1 MTTGT
6 WADYF
11 PFESDEDLK
20 IEARILMFSLKG
32 SGKVIARSDNELNIA
47 FAIPEQSIL
56 GKPIPAIDVAI
67 EIAYSGEGASN
78 AAVIA
83 YNGKRK
89 RDQALAIASNLKEGE
104 RRMEPSVAIGG
115 KTIGFTMARSGKRSA
130 EVRDITGISLPFEL
144 KLKIKPA

>member
-20 IEARILMFSLKG
+20 IEAKILLFSLKG
-32 SGKVIARSDNELNIA
+32 SGKVVERSDSELNVV
-47 FAIPEQSIL
+47 FFIPEQSIL
-56 GKPIPAIDVAI
+56 GKSIPAIDVAVQI
-67 EIAYSGEGASN
+67 SYSAEGGGN
-78 AAVIA
+78 AAVIE

-89 RDQALAIASNLKEGE
+89 RDQALAIASNPKQGE
-104 RRMEPSVAIGG
+104 RRLEPSVAIGG
-115 KTIGFTMARSGKRSA
+115 KTVGFTMVRSGKRSA
-130 EVRDITGISLPFEL
+130 EVRDITGINLPFEL

>member
-32 SGKVIARSDNELNIA
+32 GGKVIARSDSELNVA
-47 FAIPEQSIL
+47 FSIPEQSIL
-56 GKPIPAIDVAI
+56 GKSIPAIDVAI
-67 EIAYSGEGASN
+67 QITYSGEGGGN
-78 AAVIA
+78 AAVIE

-89 RDQALAIASNLKEGE
+89 HDQALVIASNLKEGE
-104 RRMEPSVAIGG
+104 RRMDPSVAIGG
-115 KTIGFTMARSGKRSA
+115 KTVGFTMVRSGKRSA
-130 EVRDITGISLPFEL
+130 EVRDITGINLPFEL